1 MRKLKLLILSIVS
14 FVIMPMFAFA
24 SGGISPS
31 TNAINLTEGGSTT
44 FTVKATNAVGRID
57 ISTSNSSVA
66 SINVTSKWLENDSVT
81 VTVTAGSAGSANIV
95 VKLTDAATFDEE
107 ELTGSYTIK
116 VNVTAKQTETK
127 PETKPNKLTTP
138 TQDTRSQNNELDT
151 ISVDGYE
158 LTKIENEKTYILNV
172 SNGVDKIVIN
182 ATAKDE
188 KATVT
193 GAGEKNLE
201 IGENSFEIVI
211 TSESGK
217 KNKIV
222 VKVTRKDAYYIED
235 LKDALN
241 SSDSQIDIILN
252 ANKITKDI
260 IDSIK
265 NSNKIISFD
274 KYDENKLLLYSWLIN
289 SKKIKNSNEFN
300 TNINITENNDKLDKL
315 TNYANGL
322 YISFEHKGELPE
334 GTKVKLFVGN
344 KYKNGDLL
352 NFYYYNEKDNKLELI
367 KKDITVKDGYVEI
380 DMNHCSN
387 YYLTKAEFNKKNS
400 NPFIAIS
407 IVELGLI
414 ISMIAFYII
423 KNKKDNRIS

>member
-1 MRKLKLLILSIVS
+1 MKKLKLLILSIVS

-81 VTVTAGSAGSANIV
+81 ITVTSGSAGSANIV

-127 PETKPNKLTTP
+127 PNKPTKP

-217 KNKIV
+217 KNIII
-222 VKVTRKDAYYIED
+222 VKVTRKDVYYIED

-300 TNINITENNDKLDKL
+300 TNVNITENSDKIDKL

-322 YISFEHKGELPE
+322 YISFEHKGDLPE

-344 KYKNGDLL
+344 KYKNGNLL

-387 YYLTKAEFNKKNS
+387 YYLTKADFNKKNS

-414 ISMIAFYII
+414 ISMTVFYII
-423 KNKKDNRIS
+423 KNKKDNRTS

>member
-31 TNAINLTEGGSTT
+31 TNTINLTEGGSTT

-127 PETKPNKLTTP
+127 PETKPNKPTTP

-158 LTKIENEKTYILNV
+158 LTKIENENTYILNV

-217 KNKIV
+217 KNIII

-260 IDSIK
+260 INSIK

-300 TNINITENNDKLDKL
+300 TNINITENNDKIDKL

-322 YISFEHKGELPE
+322 YISFEHKGDLPE

-414 ISMIAFYII
+414 ISMTAFYII

>member
-1 MRKLKLLILSIVS
+1 MKKLKLLILSIVS

-81 VTVTAGSAGSANIV
+81 ITVTSGSAGSANIV

-127 PETKPNKLTTP
+127 PNKPTKP

-217 KNKIV
+217 KNIII
-222 VKVTRKDAYYIED
+222 VKVTRKDVYYIED

-300 TNINITENNDKLDKL
+300 TNVNITENSDKIDKL

-322 YISFEHKGELPE
+322 YISFEHKGDLPE

-380 DMNHCSN
+380 NMNHCSN
-387 YYLTKAEFNKKNS
+387 YYLTKADFNKKNS

-414 ISMIAFYII
+414 ISMTVFYII
-423 KNKKDNRIS
+423 KNKKDNRTS

>member
-66 SINVTSKWLENDSVT
+66 SINVTSKWLENNSVT
-81 VTVTAGSAGSANIV
+81 ITVTSGSAGSANIV

-127 PETKPNKLTTP
+127 PNKPTKP

-217 KNKIV
+217 KNIII
-222 VKVTRKDAYYIED
+222 VKVTRKDVYYIED

-300 TNINITENNDKLDKL
+300 TNVNITENSDKLDKL

-322 YISFEHKGELPE
+322 YISFEHKGDLPE

-387 YYLTKAEFNKKNS
+387 YYLTKADFNKKNS

-414 ISMIAFYII
+414 ISMTVFYII
-423 KNKKDNRIS
+423 KNKKDNRTS

>member
-107 ELTGSYTIK
+107 ELTGTYTIK

-127 PETKPNKLTTP
+127 PETKPNKPTTP

-188 KATVT
+188 KATVI

-217 KNKIV
+217 KNIII

-300 TNINITENNDKLDKL
+300 TNINITENNDKIDKL

-322 YISFEHKGELPE
+322 YISFEHKGDLPE

-387 YYLTKAEFNKKNS
+387 YYLTKAEFDKKNS

-414 ISMIAFYII
+414 ISMTAFYII
-423 KNKKDNRIS
+423 KNKKYNRIS

>member
-81 VTVTAGSAGSANIV
+81 ITVTSGSAGSANIV

-127 PETKPNKLTTP
+127 PNKPTKP

-158 LTKIENEKTYILNV
+158 LTKMENEKTYILNV

-217 KNKIV
+217 KNIII
-222 VKVTRKDAYYIED
+222 VKVTRKDVYYIED

-300 TNINITENNDKLDKL
+300 TNVNITENSDKIDKL

-322 YISFEHKGELPE
+322 YISFEHKGDLPE

-380 DMNHCSN
+380 NMNHCSN
-387 YYLTKAEFNKKNS
+387 YYLTKADFNKKNS

-414 ISMIAFYII
+414 ISMTVFYII
-423 KNKKDNRIS
+423 KNKKDNRTS

>member
-1 MRKLKLLILSIVS
+1 MKKLKLLILSIVS

-81 VTVTAGSAGSANIV
+81 ITVTSGSAGSANIV

-127 PETKPNKLTTP
+127 PNKPTKP

-217 KNKIV
+217 KNIII
-222 VKVTRKDAYYIED
+222 VKVTRKDVYYIED

-300 TNINITENNDKLDKL
+300 TNVNITENSDKIDKL

-322 YISFEHKGELPE
+322 YISFEHKGDLPE

-367 KKDITVKDGYVEI
+367 KKDITVKEGYVEI

-387 YYLTKAEFNKKNS
+387 YYLTKADFNKKNS

-414 ISMIAFYII
+414 ISMTVFYII
-423 KNKKDNRIS
+423 KNKKDNRTS

>member
-81 VTVTAGSAGSANIV
+81 ITVTSGSAGSANIV

-107 ELTGSYTIK
+107 ELTGSYAIK

-127 PETKPNKLTTP
+127 PETKPNKPTKP

-211 TSESGK
+211 SSESGK
-217 KNKIV
+217 KNIII

-260 IDSIK
+260 INSIK
-265 NSNKIISFD
+265 NNNKIISFD

-322 YISFEHKGELPE
+322 YISFEHKGDLPE

-414 ISMIAFYII
+414 ISMTAFYII

>member
-81 VTVTAGSAGSANIV
+81 ITVTSGSAGSANIV

-127 PETKPNKLTTP
+127 PNKPTKP
-138 TQDTRSQNNELDT
+138 TQNTRSQNNELDT

-217 KNKIV
+217 KNIII
-222 VKVTRKDAYYIED
+222 VKVTRKDVYYIED

-300 TNINITENNDKLDKL
+300 TNVNITENSDKIDKL

-322 YISFEHKGELPE
+322 YISFEHKGDLPE

-367 KKDITVKDGYVEI
+367 KKDITVKEGYVEI

-387 YYLTKAEFNKKNS
+387 YYLTKADFNKKNS

-414 ISMIAFYII
+414 ISMTVFYII
-423 KNKKDNRIS
+423 KNKKDNRTS

>member
-81 VTVTAGSAGSANIV
+81 ITVTSGSAGSANIV

-127 PETKPNKLTTP
+127 PNKPTKP

-217 KNKIV
+217 KNIII
-222 VKVTRKDAYYIED
+222 VKVTRKDVYYIED

-300 TNINITENNDKLDKL
+300 TNVNITENSDKIDKL

-322 YISFEHKGELPE
+322 YISFEHKGDLPE

-367 KKDITVKDGYVEI
+367 KKDITVKEGYVEI

-387 YYLTKAEFNKKNS
+387 YYLTKADFNKKNS

-414 ISMIAFYII
+414 ISMTVFYII
-423 KNKKDNRIS
+423 KNKKDNRTS

>member
-81 VTVTAGSAGSANIV
+81 ITVTSGSAGSANIV

-127 PETKPNKLTTP
+127 PNKPTKP

-217 KNKIV
+217 KNIII
-222 VKVTRKDAYYIED
+222 VKVTRKDVYYIED

-300 TNINITENNDKLDKL
+300 TNVNITENSDKIDKL

-322 YISFEHKGELPE
+322 YISFEHKGDLPE

-380 DMNHCSN
+380 NMNHCSN
-387 YYLTKAEFNKKNS
+387 YYLTKADFNKKNS

-414 ISMIAFYII
+414 ISMTVFYII
-423 KNKKDNRIS
+423 KNKKDNRTS